1 MAEALGKEDI
11 KEQKWQMTLPIDTV
25 DLGENARLVVMRKMR
40 CFGLKNPNIC
50 FADTGVGHVNNSR
63 LKKF

>member
-25 DLGENARLVVMRKMR
+25 DLGERLVTCGDEENAV
-40 CFGLKNPNIC
+40 FWSEEIQTIFVLPTP
-50 FADTGVGHVNNSR
+50 A
-63 LKKF
+63 